1 MRVKIMHRHLFL
13 AVAAV
18 AAIIATLP
26 LMPGREGALT
36 RLQTTGTVRIGYAV
50 EPPFA
55 FLGDR
60 GEVTGEAPEIA
71 RHVVERLRIAS
82 IEWRQSEF
90 GNLIRELEAGRI
102 DVIATGLFITPE
114 RSRRVLFSRPTM
126 RVRQALLVQSG
137 NPGGIQS
144 YADAARRQDVH
155 VAVLSGSVEE
165 ETMKNLGIDSYRLLR
180 TPDARTGM
188 KAVETGLADAL
199 LLSEPSLRWM
209 LTQYLSGRFEVV
221 VSQDGLKEEASGRP
235 AFAFRP
241 DEADLREAWDEE
253 LQGYLGSK
261 EHLAM
266 LARMGIE
273 WIPARTGDQP

>member
-1 MRVKIMHRHLFL
+1 MKIMHRRLFL

-36 RLQTTGTVRIGYAV
+36 RLQATGTVRIGYAV

-60 GEVTGEAPEIA
+60 GEVTGEAPEVA
-71 RHVVERLRIAS
+71 RHVVERLRIAR

-144 YADAARRQDVH
+144 YAGAARRQDVH
-155 VAVLSGSVEE
+155 VAVLAGSVEE
-165 ETMKNLGIDSYRLLR
+165 ETMKSLGIDPNRLLR

-209 LTQYLSGRFEVV
+209 LTQYRPDRFDVV
-221 VSQDGLKEEASGRP
+221 VSTGGAEGEAEGRP

-241 DEADLREAWDEE
+241 DEADLHEAWDKE
-253 LQGYLGSK
+253 LKGYLGSK

-266 LARMGIE
+266 LASMGIE
-273 WIPARTGDQP
+273 WVPPSSGEQR